1 MSATRL
7 ESALILENDLLKLHL
22 SSIKSDKDPFVKPRS
37 HFLEKERDFIPI
49 PDQSKAHT
57 FMLFNKQPKAGG
69 SEQRSKNEWIEITS
83 PYVDEKSK
91 EAFCRFNV
99 LMGDIFRF
107 ELGNTLPKYRLEQC
121 ADGTYKLLSKK
132 LHNCIGSDFYNYFDE
147 KIYSNVIYKLKD
159 IDGKV
164 VREFTYEGAQALEGM
179 GGAFAMK
186 YLYAD
191 NDFHFS
197 NALAVEIDG
206 HIIFVPIDNDKALWP
221 FTHPF
226 LTSEIQQSESLDKEK
241 KMSYVSEYKNS
252 IAHFDPIR
260 RVYDYSKIAGVTHGN
275 MGHQNEEDY
284 RTLPCQKY
292 RTPKNW
298 EWMDHTSKYYSKS
311 ISRNPM
317 VENEISFFQ
326 LKATLTPYLKKLVG
340 EYQYRKPE
348 FSELKAKFH
357 INIQKELSDSK
368 EICEQSPVI
377 HAFMQTHRIAL
388 LQTIIYEVNLAF
400 HDNKHYIP
408 ENKQTW
414 ELIWSSLSNL
424 ITQNFNNMLTV
435 QKLPPLNETEI
446 ENLKLFSKQCET
458 NPPAVIPNV
467 IKFYETMDR
476 KYAAYAAN
484 KRLLALNAKTSSE
497 AKLESCSMRI

>member
-1 MSATRL
+1 M
-7 ESALILENDLLKLHL
+7 
-22 SSIKSDKDPFVKPRS
+22 
-37 HFLEKERDFIPI
+37 
-49 PDQSKAHT
+49 
-57 FMLFNKQPKAGG
+57 GG
-69 SEQRSKNEWIEITS
+69 SEERCKNDWIEITTCV
-83 PYVDEKSK
+83 VDEKSK

-107 ELGNTLPKYRLEQC
+107 DLGNTLPKYRLEQC
-121 ADGTYKLLSKK
+121 ANGSYRLLTKK
-132 LHNCIGSDFYNYFDE
+132 LHNCIGTDFFDYFNA
-147 KIYSNVIYKLKD
+147 KIFPNITAKLKD
-159 IDGKV
+159 IDGKSIF
-164 VREFTYEGAQALEGM
+164 EFGYTGDIVLEGM

-186 YLYAD
+186 YLYCE

-197 NALAVEIDG
+197 NSLAVETDG
-206 HIIFVPIDNDKALWP
+206 HIIFVPIDNDRTLWP
-221 FTHPF
+221 FTYPF
-226 LTSEIQQSESLDKEK
+226 LTSKIQKTEPLDKEK
-241 KMSYVSEYKNS
+241 MMSYVSEYKDS
-252 IAHFDPIR
+252 IPHYN
-260 RVYDYSKIAGVTHGN
+260 RVKKIYDSSKSTSVTHGST
-275 MGHQNEEDY
+275 GHQNEEDY
-284 RTLPCQKY
+284 RSLPLHKY
-292 RTPKNW
+292 RTPTNW
-298 EWMDHTSKYYSKS
+298 AWMVHQVQPYSKFL
-311 ISRNPM
+311 SRNPM

-326 LKATLTPYLKKLVG
+326 LKATLTPYLKKLIG

-348 FSELKAKFH
+348 FSELKAKFLAR
-357 INIQKELSDSK
+357 IQQELSDSK

-424 ITQNFNNMLTV
+424 ITQNFDNMLTA

-458 NPPAVIPNV
+458 NPPAVIPTV
-467 IKFYETMDR
+467 VKFYETMDR

-484 KRLLALNAKTSSE
+484 KRLLALNTKTSSE
-497 AKLESCSMRI
+497 AKLESCTMRI